1 MPANRIKL
9 VCLVSLICLFA
20 ACAKQQEISGN
31 SLTHIVLNDLND
43 PRNKVVE
50 SIKYKEYDLKN
61 ECHIR
66 SSDQTLYCVNI
77 DSAIISVENGAKF
90 IYAVENGNELNES
103 REKMNAHVN
112 LGSLKFFKFEQV
124 NDNKLKLISES
135 DLISCGPYGG
145 RCSAVTYKYGNGPE
159 LAWVVTT
166 GDMHQGYSGSNLSAY
181 TAMGKKISPFLD
193 IQTSYSNEGAI
204 RGDEPDAIVQILD
217 TKVTT
222 VPSTT
227 EKFFDLKINVTGKEI
242 KKKKSSP
249 VDFSTVIKFDS
260 KSNSY
265 PTDAVKKIYEG
276 TEY

>member
-1 MPANRIKL
+1 MSANNLKL
-9 VCLVSLICLFA
+9 VFLVFLISLFTGCSE
-20 ACAKQQEISGN
+20 QQEIN
-31 SLTHIVLNDLND
+31 SNALTHIILNDLKD
-43 PRNKVVE
+43 PRNKVAD
-50 SIKYKEYDLKN
+50 SIKYKEYDSKN
-61 ECHIR
+61 ECYIR
-66 SSDQTLYCVNI
+66 RDNQILYCVNI
-77 DSAIISVENGAKF
+77 DNAIVSVENGKIF
-90 IYAVENGNELNES
+90 IYAVEDGIELNDNK
-103 REKMNAHVN
+103 EKMNAHVN

-124 NDNKLKLISES
+124 NESELKLISES

-145 RCSAVTYKYGNGPE
+145 RCSAVTYKYGYGPE
-159 LAWVVTT
+159 LAWVVAT
-166 GDMHQGYSGSNLSAY
+166 GDMHQGYFGSNLSAY

-193 IQTSYSNEGAI
+193 IQTSYSNENAI
-204 RGDEPDAIVQILD
+204 RDDEPDATIQILD
-217 TKVTT
+217 TRVTT

-260 KSNSY
+260 KSSSY